1 MSTNE
6 EKAAHLSRIKEIVN
20 KSPYYRHI
28 NMELVEFTDGGC
40 VMKMNVEGFHCN
52 IYDTA
57 HGGAVASLADSA
69 CGLAL
74 ATSINSNEFVMTQNL
89 NINYLLPVAKGML
102 TAKGNVIRRG
112 RNSAVLEADIFD
124 ESGRKIAHA
133 HSIHIIRQS
142 DDIFKTKTS

>member
-1 MSTNE
+1 MSTDE
-6 EKAAHLSRIKEIVN
+6 RKAAHLSRIKEIVN
-20 KSPYYRHI
+20 KSPYYKHI
-28 NMELVEFTDGGC
+28 NMELVEFTDSGC
-40 VMKMNVEGFHCN
+40 VMKMNVEDFHCN

-74 ATSINSNEFVMTQNL
+74 ATSIDSDEVIVTQNL

-102 TAKGNVIRRG
+102 TAKGNIVRRG

-124 ESGRKIAHA
+124 ESRRKVAHA
-133 HSIHIIRQS
+133 HSIHIIHQRS
-142 DDIFKTKTS
+142 DIFKTNNT

>member
-1 MSTNE
+1 MSTD
-6 EKAAHLSRIKEIVN
+6 KKQATHMSRIKEMVN
-20 KSPYYRHI
+20 KSPYYQHI
-28 NMELVEFTDGGC
+28 NMELVEFTDSGC
-40 VMKMNVEGFHCN
+40 VMKMNVEDFHCN

-74 ATSINSNEFVMTQNL
+74 VTSINSDELIVTQNL

-124 ESGRKIAHA
+124 ESGRKVAHA
-133 HSIHIIRQS
+133 HSIHIIRQT
-142 DDIFKTKTS
+142 DDIFKTKGS

>member
-1 MSTNE
+1 MATD
-6 EKAAHLSRIKEIVN
+6 KKQAAHLSRIKEMVN
-20 KSPYYRHI
+20 NSPYYQHI
-28 NMELVEFTDGGC
+28 NMELVEFTDSGC
-40 VMKMNVEGFHCN
+40 VMKMNVEHFHCN

-74 ATSINSNEFVMTQNL
+74 ATSIKSDELIVTQNL

-124 ESGRKIAHA
+124 ESGRKVAHA
-133 HSIHIIRQS
+133 HSIHIIRQK
-142 DDIFKTKTS
+142 DDIFKTKGS